1 MQQQIGM
8 CIQDMTA
15 PLLQR
20 CSQLAAAGEDTD
32 KRTNDILDDAHNF
45 VSQLADIYD
54 YVSPCFPEK
63 YGIFHVI
70 WKQYHEHLA
79 FMLDCVGTCAE
90 QLANADILKVPSY
103 VLAHT
108 CILLCHDSC
117 FICVGVHVH
126 ILSLYADSYSCQ
138 ARHYCRLGSLVSKM
152 TCMYY
157 GVETHHVF
165 IDSAVLWPRYA
176 CSMPAAVTLS
186 QPVPCTFIASLMLQA
201 NKL

>member
-1 MQQQIGM
+1 MHIITQLWLWLLLARQSQSWTCYDGLKAGLSTACCACAAAVAMKRYRKRMQQQIGM

-20 CSQLAAAGEDTD
+20 CSQLAAAGENTD

-54 YVSPCFPEK
+54 YVSPCFPEQ

-79 FMLDCVGTCAE
+79 FMLDCVGACAE

-103 VLAHT
+103 VPAHT
-108 CILLCHDSC
+108 CIRY
-117 FICVGVHVH
+117 FMTPA
-126 ILSLYADSYSCQ
+126 LSA
-138 ARHYCRLGSLVSKM
+138 
-152 TCMYY
+152 
-157 GVETHHVF
+157 
-165 IDSAVLWPRYA
+165 
-176 CSMPAAVTLS
+176 
-186 QPVPCTFIASLMLQA
+186 
-201 NKL
+201 